1 MRMMEVLFMLKIE
14 NVSKIYKGGKKAV
27 KNISL
32 DIKKGSS
39 FASLVRVDVERQRQ

>member
-1 MRMMEVLFMLKIE
+1 MLKIE

-32 DIKKGSS
+32 DIKKGE
-39 FASLVRVDVERQRQ
+39 FI

>member
-1 MRMMEVLFMLKIE
+1 MLKIE

-32 DIKKGSS
+32 DIKKESS
-39 FASLVRVDVERQRQ
+39 FASLVQVAVVKRQP